1 MRRQI
6 DYLGY
11 SGFSHEEL
19 FTTEALVVR
28 KNPQDPHSSSIYRSI
43 FECWA
48 RARLLKAKRMRRK
61 ENGE

>member
-1 MRRQI
+1 M
-6 DYLGY
+6 LGLQA
-11 SGFSHEEL
+11 FSC
-19 FTTEALVVR
+19 EAGLGDSTAEAQVVR